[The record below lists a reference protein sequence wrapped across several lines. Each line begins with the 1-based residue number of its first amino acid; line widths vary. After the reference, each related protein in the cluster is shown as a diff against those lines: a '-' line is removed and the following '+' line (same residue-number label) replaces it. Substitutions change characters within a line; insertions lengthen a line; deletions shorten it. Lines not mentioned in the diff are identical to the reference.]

1 MKIGRILGFG
11 VLLAPGLA
19 AAQPAAQQPTVV
31 GTTTERTAIV
41 ESVNMKERSVLLRGD
56 SGAQSGALATV
67 RVGPEVRNLAQIKP
81 GDRVVATA
89 TEAIVVAMARPDVR
103 GSTGSAVV
111 TARSA
116 EGQRPGAGV
125 AGADRVRVRID
136 GIDVGRNSVT
146 FTGPGGQQRTVRVQ
160 DPGMRRFVR
169 TLHPGD
175 EVDVALIESYSLRV
189 LPPG

>member
-1 MKIGRILGFG
+1 MRIGRILGAAA
-11 VLLAPGLA
+11 LLAPGLA
-19 AAQPAAQQPTVV
+19 AAQPAAQQPTVM

-41 ESVNMKERSVLLRGD
+41 ESVNMTERSVLLRGD

-67 RVGPEVRNLAQIKP
+67 RVSPEVRNLAQIKP

-89 TEAIVVAMARPDVR
+89 TDAIAVSMARPDVR

-111 TARSA
+111 AGRTA

-125 AGADRVRVRID
+125 AGADRVRVRIE
-136 GIDVGRNSVT
+136 GIDLGRNSVA
-146 FTGPGGQQRTVRVQ
+146 FVGPNGQRREVRVT
-160 DPGMRRFVR
+160 DPDMRRFMR
-169 TLHPGD
+169 TLRPGD
-175 EVDVALIESYSLRV
+175 EVDVFLIESFSLRV